1 MGVLFPEQGGTQWS
15 ARFSE
20 PFFPF
25 DKVETTVVSAMRIE
39 KRIQEVTGL
48 RCLAWGLDPGSQPLT
63 DAGSPSLCP
72 SSPLTP
78 SLSGP
83 LSPHS
88 SPVLPSV
95 IPKVRPHH
103 RIISNYM

>member
-1 MGVLFPEQGGTQWS
+1 MGVLLPEQGGTQWS
-15 ARFSE
+15 TRFSE

-63 DAGSPSLCP
+63 DTGSPSLRP
-72 SSPLTP
+72 SPPLIP

-83 LSPHS
+83 LSPRS
-88 SPVLPSV
+88 LPVLPSV